1 MHITAFGDSSMGGTG
16 ISEWFSR
23 LKLKEVA
30 NWRQMLV
37 KYHFADYWQQGR
49 RERIRA
55 PVKKKKKFG
64 SPSTGEPTKDLH
76 TKSAR
81 PTVSCR
87 VT

>member
-1 MHITAFGDSSMGGTG
+1 MHEMHITAFGDSSMGGTG

-55 PVKKKKKFG
+55 PVKKKKKNSG
-64 SPSTGEPTKDLH
+64 PP
-76 TKSAR
+76 AR
-81 PTVSCR
+81 ANRLKIFTLNR
-87 VT
+87 QDRL